1 MQSAAP
7 RDWARERLPVDFAS
21 CCPPSPTAKVILLA
35 GVVRRGSAGL
45 CLGSCMLFGLLEV
58 TLPSLSVELT
68 PSTSARTQLFT
79 NTTHTAIQFPLR
91 NVNCRVK
98 STPAQVCPSRQ
109 CERQPSQQPETNR
122 LLFVLQNLLWI
133 QKSRLGSRLASR
145 LGSVFPA
152 ERAIRDR
159 VVQCAANT
167 PQLYRNGWHSNGAR
181 SPRPVRP
188 GVRRAGCGG
197 YVNANSALPPPIYY

>member
-1 MQSAAP
+1 
-7 RDWARERLPVDFAS
+7 LGLVCCLAS
-21 CCPPSPTAKVILLA
+21 WRS
-35 GVVRRGSAGL
+35 R
-45 CLGSCMLFGLLEV
+45 CL
-58 TLPSLSVELT
+58 SLSVELT

-91 NVNCRVK
+91 NANCRVK

-167 PQLYRNGWHSNGAR
+167 PQLYAVPKWMALKRSKKSPAR
-181 SPRPVRP
+181 APRRAPC
-188 GVRRAGCGG
+188 GVRGLCQCQFSTAPANLLLKGG
-197 YVNANSALPPPIYY
+197 LLGGEAPWEKSQCNKKISMDFNF